1 MQGILVDEKSLCK
14 DASSISGSSSAQTFH
29 QLKSYHPFQLWLE
42 HKALKMVTDNIIQ
55 QLYRL

>member
-42 HKALKMVTDNIIQ
+42 HKALKVITDNIIQ
-55 QLYRL
+55 QL